1 MSGGCWTYHGD
12 PFFRCVNVQQLW
24 CTPESSDS
32 PGHFLHVEQCGS
44 RPWACEE
51 RGRGGVGQGVG
62 GAWPRGKSQV
72 SGAGSQ
78 AGAPG
83 GDPSALH
90 RASLWLQGSR
100 AFPGG
105 KGSQTHVG
113 HCAHPVSP
121 SLGPL
126 TAVSLLPFCTRGNS
140 LRHLEELAP
149 IALAMRAER
158 PHLVSCC
165 AGNGASVRER
175 SPSGHHAQ
183 GPRGCQPALPRL
195 WGRVGGPAD
204 SKAAALSLHDSAFC

>member
-1 MSGGCWTYHGD
+1 MSD
-12 PFFRCVNVQQLW
+12 P
-24 CTPESSDS
+24 
-32 PGHFLHVEQCGS
+32 PGHFPHMEQRGS
-44 RPWACEE
+44 RPWAYEE
-51 RGRGGVGQGVG
+51 RGHGRAGQGVG
-62 GAWPRGKSQV
+62 GTWPRGRSQV
-72 SGAGSQ
+72 SGTGRR

-83 GDPSALH
+83 GGPSALH

-126 TAVSLLPFCTRGNS
+126 TAASVLPFCTQGNS
-140 LRHLEELAP
+140 HRELKELAP
-149 IALAMRAER
+149 ITLAMRAER
-158 PHLVSCC
+158 PHRVSCC
-165 AGNGASVRER
+165 AGNGASVSER
-175 SPSGHHAQ
+175 SPRCHHAQ
-183 GPRGCQPALPRL
+183 GPRVPAALPQL